1 MNTKKSYYVQPVDT
15 GSKKKYLER
24 KVEEKEAG
32 QQIREFHDTRTTPS
46 SAVYEAPNLEEEGGL
61 RGMPD

>member
-1 MNTKKSYYVQPVDT
+1 MQPAET
-15 GSKKKYLER
+15 GSKKRYLER

-32 QQIREFHDTRTTPS
+32 EQIREFHDTRTTPPS
-46 SAVYEAPNLEEEGGL
+46 SLREAQDLEEEGGL

>member
-1 MNTKKSYYVQPVDT
+1 MQPADT

>member
-1 MNTKKSYYVQPVDT
+1 VQPVDT

-24 KVEEKEAG
+24 KIEEKEAG
-32 QQIREFHDTRTTPS
+32 AEIREFHDTRTTPS
-46 SAVYEAPNLEEEGGL
+46 SEVYEAQDMEEEGGL